1 MNTIKKKVT
10 EEIPVVEQEKEK
22 SSSFNFSVDKLM
34 NLFKVFNLFNR
45 VNRDLVIR
53 NIPFVLY
60 LTFIALFYIWNSYTI
75 DKTVREIDKTDKEL
89 KELRSEFITG
99 KSDLMYKCKMTEVA
113 KNIEMYGIKE
123 SKEAPKKIIKKN
135 QQ

>member
-1 MNTIKKKVT
+1 MNTIKSK
-10 EEIPVVEQEKEK
+10 EAIPVPVIEQEKK
-22 SSSFNFSVDKLM
+22 KTSSFNFSIEKLT

-45 VNRDLVIR
+45 DAVIR

-60 LTFIALFYIWNSYTI
+60 ITFIALFYIWNSYTI

-113 KNIEMYGIKE
+113 KNIEMFGIKE
-123 SKEAPKKIIKKN
+123 SKEAPKKIINKK
-135 QQ
+135 

>member
-1 MNTIKKKVT
+1 MNKLKSKEIEQKVAPEKKESDT
-10 EEIPVVEQEKEK
+10 
-22 SSSFNFSVDKLM
+22 SSFSFSVDKIM
-34 NLFKVFNLFNR
+34 NLFKVFNWF
-45 VNRDLVIR
+45 NRDLVIR

-113 KNIEMYGIKE
+113 KNIEMYGVKE
-123 SKEAPKKIIKKN
+123 SKEAPKKIVVKTTDS
-135 QQ
+135 Q

>member
-1 MNTIKKKVT
+1 MNKLKSKEIEQKVAPEKKESDT
-10 EEIPVVEQEKEK
+10 
-22 SSSFNFSVDKLM
+22 SSFSFSVDKIM
-34 NLFKVFNLFNR
+34 NLFKVFNWF
-45 VNRDLVIR
+45 NRDLVIR

-60 LTFIALFYIWNSYTI
+60 LTFIGLFYIWNSYTI

-113 KNIEMYGIKE
+113 KNIEMYGVKE
-123 SKEAPKKIIKKN
+123 SKEAPKKIVVKTTDS
-135 QQ
+135 Q

>member
-1 MNTIKKKVT
+1 
-10 EEIPVVEQEKEK
+10 
-22 SSSFNFSVDKLM
+22 
-34 NLFKVFNLFNR
+34 
-45 VNRDLVIR
+45 
-53 NIPFVLY
+53 
-60 LTFIALFYIWNSYTI
+60 LFYIWNSYTI

-123 SKEAPKKIIKKN
+123 SKEAPKKIINKKVETE
-135 QQ
+135 

>member
-1 MNTIKKKVT
+1 MNTIKKKEV
-10 EEIPVVEQEKEK
+10 EQKPSVEQEQVKEK
-22 SSSFNFSVDKLM
+22 SATFSFSAERLM
-34 NLFKVFNLFNR
+34 NLFRVFNLFNR
-45 VNRDLVIR
+45 DLVIK

-60 LTFIALFYIWNSYTI
+60 LTFIALFYIWNSYSV

-113 KNIEMYGIKE
+113 KNIEMYGVKE
-123 SKEAPKKIIKKN
+123 SKEAPKKIIITN
-135 QQ
+135 TNN

>member
-1 MNTIKKKVT
+1 MNKIKNKEVNSS
-10 EEIPVVEQEKEK
+10 PVVEQPKEK
-22 SSSFNFSVDKLM
+22 STSFSFSVDKLM
-34 NLFKVFNLFNR
+34 NIFKVFNFF
-45 VNRDLVIR
+45 NRDLVIR
-53 NIPFVLY
+53 NIPFVIY

-113 KNIEMYGIKE
+113 NNIEMYGVKE
-123 SKEAPKKIIKKN
+123 SKEAPKKILITK
-135 QQ
+135 

>member
-1 MNTIKKKVT
+1 MNKLKSK
-10 EEIPVVEQEKEK
+10 EVEQKVAPEKKE
-22 SSSFNFSVDKLM
+22 SDTSSFSFSVDKIM
-34 NLFKVFNLFNR
+34 NLFKVFNWF
-45 VNRDLVIR
+45 NRDLVIR

-113 KNIEMYGIKE
+113 KNIEMYGVKE
-123 SKEAPKKIIKKN
+123 SKEAPKKIVVKTTDS
-135 QQ
+135 Q

>member
-1 MNTIKKKVT
+1 MNKIKNKEVNSS
-10 EEIPVVEQEKEK
+10 PVVEQPKEK
-22 SSSFNFSVDKLM
+22 STSFSFSVDKLM
-34 NLFKVFNLFNR
+34 NIFKVFNYF
-45 VNRDLVIR
+45 NRDLVIR
-53 NIPFVLY
+53 NIPFVIY

-113 KNIEMYGIKE
+113 NNIEMYGVKE
-123 SKEAPKKIIKKN
+123 SKEAPKKILITK
-135 QQ
+135 

>member
-1 MNTIKKKVT
+1 MNTIKKKET
-10 EEIPVVEQEKEK
+10 EQIPEVEQVKEK
-22 SSSFNFSVDKLM
+22 SSSLNFSVDKLM

-45 VNRDLVIR
+45 DVVIR

-113 KNIEMYGIKE
+113 NNIEMYGIKE
-123 SKEAPKKIIKKN
+123 SKEAPKKIIIKKAVTE
-135 QQ
+135 

>member
-1 MNTIKKKVT
+1 MNTIKTKVIEPVK
-10 EEIPVVEQEKEK
+10 EEVKEK
-22 SSSFNFSVDKLM
+22 AKQASFSFSVDKLT
-34 NLFKVFNLFNR
+34 NLFKVFNFF
-45 VNRDLVIR
+45 NRDLVIR

-113 KNIEMYGIKE
+113 KNIEMYGVKE
-123 SKEAPKKIIKKN
+123 SKVAPKKIIIKKN
-135 QQ
+135 NQ